1 MRKLFFVFFASIF
14 SLSSLSSQTN
24 KLTDVDKIM
33 YSYSNINSIEELTKR
48 IDYDFKTN
56 IEKARAVYTW
66 ISLNIRYKL
75 KNPYLLETQKVY
87 RVFSDD
93 DLKRQVKIEKEKTLI
108 NTFRDKRGVC
118 NGYALLFHEI
128 CTQLNIKNELI
139 YGYVKGSTNNIGNV
153 PTNKNHVWNAVEIN
167 KEWIL
172 VDATWGSGYPL
183 NDNIWIQKLDTSCFN
198 INKEKLR
205 LTHYPSEAY
214 WLDYLGQKPLKDF
227 CYEPIRTAFF
237 TKSKAKLVLPNEG
250 LIRTLKNKY
259 FKLKIKNLKP
269 NTQIRYS
276 YGNSKSLKSPI
287 LNSKEL
293 ITSINIHGTNKN
305 SLLYIYFNNNLA
317 LSYKVEVE

>member
-1 MRKLFFVFFASIF
+1 MRKLLFIFFSSIF

-56 IEKARAVYTW
+56 LEKARAVYTW
-66 ISLNIRYKL
+66 ISLNIRYRL
-75 KNPYLLETQKVY
+75 KDRYLVEMPKTY
-87 RVFSDD
+87 WIFSGD
-93 DLKRQVKIEKEKTLI
+93 DLKRQVKFENEKILR
-108 NTFRDKRGVC
+108 NTFQKKRGIC

-139 YGYVKGSTNNIGNV
+139 YGYVKGSTNNIGNI

-172 VDATWGSGYPL
+172 VDTTWGSGYTL
-183 NDNIWIQKLDTSCFN
+183 NDRVWIQKLDTSYFN
-198 INKEKLR
+198 INKKKLR
-205 LTHYPSEAY
+205 LTHYPSEVY
-214 WLDYLGQKPLKDF
+214 WLEYLDQKPLKDF

-250 LIRTLKNKY
+250 LIRTLKNKK

-269 NTQIRYS
+269 NTQILYS
-276 YGNSKSLKSPI
+276 YGDSKSLKSPI
-287 LNSKEL
+287 LNYKEL
-293 ITSINIHGTNKN
+293 ITSINIGGTNKN
-305 SLLYIYFNNNLA
+305 NLLYIYFNNNLA